1 MIQNMQKNS
10 DLPIMVLED
19 KIPHMQK
26 KVLITGITGFAG
38 SYLAE
43 SLCKKET
50 YQVFGTYLSDESLRN
65 VSAFKNSLHLSKI
78 DLTERKQVYEVIAQ
92 IKPDF
97 VYHLA
102 ALTSPGDSFKNP
114 TETIT
119 NNVTLEVNILEAIK
133 EAKLLNT
140 KIMITSSAYVYGAV
154 SSKELPI
161 DENTSFH
168 PTNPYAVSKITQD
181 YLGLQYFITYK
192 MPIVRVRPFNH
203 IGPRQSPS
211 FVVASFAKKIAEIE
225 KKGKESVLYVGNIET
240 KRDFTDVRDMV
251 KAYELALEKGEIGD
265 VYNIG
270 SGKSYKISKILEK
283 LLSFSKTKITVQVD
297 ESLFRLSETLDL
309 VCDSTKFRK
318 KTGWKPEIFIDKT
331 LKETLDYWRAIV

>member
-1 MIQNMQKNS
+1 
-10 DLPIMVLED
+10 
-19 KIPHMQK
+19 MQK
-26 KVLITGITGFAG
+26 KVLITGVTGFAG

-43 SLCKKET
+43 LICKKNT
-50 YQVFGTYLSDESLRN
+50 HKVFGTYISDESLRN
-65 VSAFKNSLHLSKI
+65 VSFFTDSLQLSKI
-78 DLTERKQVYEVIAQ
+78 DLTEREQVFGLIAE

-102 ALTSPGDSFKNP
+102 ALASPGDSFKKP

-119 NNVTLEVNILEAIK
+119 NNVAVQVNIFEALK
-133 EAKLLNT
+133 EAKLFDT
-140 KIMITSSAYVYGAV
+140 KILVTSSADVYGAV
-154 SSKELPI
+154 SPKDLPI

-181 YLGLQYFITYK
+181 YLALQYFISYK

-225 KKGKESVLYVGNIET
+225 KIGKDATLSVGNIET

-251 KAYELALEKGEIGD
+251 RAYELALEKGEAGD

-270 SGKSYKISKILEK
+270 SGKSYKISEILQK
-283 LLSFSKTKITVQVD
+283 LLSLSKVNITIDVD
-297 ESLFRLSETLDL
+297 TSLLRPSETLNL
-309 VCDSTKFRK
+309 VCDSTKFREQ
-318 KTGWKPEIFIDKT
+318 TGWKPELQLDQT

>member
-1 MIQNMQKNS
+1 
-10 DLPIMVLED
+10 
-19 KIPHMQK
+19 MQK

-43 SLCKKET
+43 LLSQKKT
-50 YQVFGTYLSDESLRN
+50 HTVFGSYISDHSLLN
-65 VSAFKNSLHLSKI
+65 VETSKNSLHLSKV
-78 DLTERKQVYEVIAQ
+78 DLTVREKVFEMISHV
-92 IKPDF
+92 KPDY

-102 ALTSPGDSFKNP
+102 ALAAPGDSFKKP

-119 NNVTLEVNILEAIK
+119 NNVAVQVNILEALK
-133 EAKLLNT
+133 EANLFNT
-140 KIMITSSAYVYGAV
+140 KILIISSADVYGAV
-154 SSKELPI
+154 LPQDLPI

-181 YLGLQYFITYK
+181 YLGLQYFISYK

-225 KKGKESVLYVGNIET
+225 KIGKDAVLHVGNIET

-251 KAYELALEKGEIGD
+251 RAYELALEHGDLGD

-270 SGKSYKISKILEK
+270 SGTSYQISEILKK
-283 LLSFSKTKITVQVD
+283 LLSFSKIKITINVD
-297 ESLFRLSETLDL
+297 KSLFRPSETLDL
-309 VCDSTKFRK
+309 ICDSTKFRK
-318 KTGWKPEIFIDKT
+318 QTGWKPEIPIEQT
-331 LKETLDYWRAIV
+331 LKETLDYWRSIV